1 MIAIM
6 LAVKLENPGCFQ
18 GSPTCTFTINTT
30 IRAQHTAPDNNF
42 QIIRHT
48 NKMSTP
54 IIPVILSGGSGT
66 RMWPLSRSHYPK
78 QFLPLVNEQT
88 LLQETVTRLPA
99 NMNIGAP
106 MVICNED
113 HRFMVADQL
122 RQIDIKAAAIILEP
136 FGRNTAPAVAM
147 AALSAKSPDDILL
160 ILPADHAI
168 MNHEALKNAIADAA
182 SCAESGSLVTFGIV
196 ATKPETGYGYI
207 QRGDSLANG
216 KGFKVKNFVEKPD
229 KSTAEQYIA
238 TGNYYW
244 NSGMFAFKAG
254 HFLDELEKFRPDI
267 LDACNLALKKAESDL
282 DFCRLDKD
290 SFDACPADSIDYA
303 VMEKTADAV
312 TIPLDA
318 GWSDVGSWSSLW
330 DVSQKDNNGNRF
342 HGDVIVHDTHN
353 SLLHSES
360 RLVTAV
366 GVDNIVVVET
376 DDAIMVA
383 SKDKVQDVKEISEK
397 LKKLKR
403 PEFQAH
409 RKVYRPWGWYDSID
423 MGPRHQ
429 AKRIA
434 VTPGAKLS
442 LQMHYHRAEHWIVI
456 KGTAKITL
464 DDREIIL
471 SEDQSTYIPLG
482 TKHRLENIGKI
493 PLEII
498 EVQTGS
504 YLGEDDIVRFSDDY
518 GRNK

>member
-1 MIAIM
+1 M
-6 LAVKLENPGCFQ
+6 
-18 GSPTCTFTINTT
+18 
-30 IRAQHTAPDNNF
+30 
-42 QIIRHT
+42 T
-48 NKMSTP
+48 NA

-78 QFLPLVNEQT
+78 QFLPLVTEQT
-88 LLQETVTRLPA
+88 LLQDTVTRLPDD
-99 NMNIGAP
+99 MNIGAP
-106 MVICNED
+106 MVICNQD
-113 HRFMVADQL
+113 HRFMVAEQL
-122 RQIDIKAAAIILEP
+122 QQINVKPSAIILEP

-147 AALSAKSPDDILL
+147 AALSAQSPDDILL
-160 ILPADHAI
+160 ILAADHAI
-168 MNHEALKNAIADAA
+168 FNHWALRDAIADAA
-182 SCAESGSLVTFGIV
+182 EAATGGSLVTFGIV
-196 ATKPETGYGYI
+196 ATGPETGYGYI
-207 QRGDSLANG
+207 QRGAALKSG

-229 KSTAEQYIA
+229 RKTAEKYVKS
-238 TGNYYW
+238 GDYYW
-244 NSGMFAFKAG
+244 NSGMFAFQAG
-254 HFLDELEKFRPDI
+254 KFLEELKQYRPDI
-267 LDACNLALKKAESDL
+267 LDACRKSLDLAQTDL
-282 DFCRLDKD
+282 DFIRLDAD
-290 SFDACPADSIDYA
+290 SFAECPSDSIDYA
-303 VMEKTADAV
+303 VMEKTSHAV

-318 GWSDVGSWSSLW
+318 GWNDVGSWSSLW
-330 DVSQKDNNGNRF
+330 EVSEKDENGNRL
-342 HGDVIVHDTHN
+342 HGDVLVHDTKN

-360 RLVTAV
+360 RLVSAV
-366 GVDNIVVVET
+366 GLENIVVVET

-383 SKDKVQDVKEISEK
+383 SKDRVQDVKEISEK
-397 LKKLKR
+397 LKKQGR
-403 PEFQAH
+403 TEYQAH

-434 VTPGAKLS
+434 VNPGAKLS